1 MSVLSSFVD
10 SSFQNV
16 GQSVDLKLGL
26 GVSLCLPGFIA
37 RVVMMGIWS
46 VCGGH
51 SSGAVLH
58 SRTSSLR
65 ELDVSTLSGW
75 VKLQVAI
82 ARRVG
87 MSLGSDIC
95 KSKHAIVSNII

>member
-1 MSVLSSFVD
+1 MVLSSFVD
-10 SSFQNV
+10 SSFRNV

-26 GVSLCLPGFIA
+26 GVSSCLLGSVA
-37 RVVMMGIWS
+37 RVVMMGMWS

-51 SSGAVLH
+51 SSGVVLH

-65 ELDVSTLSGW
+65 ELDVRTLSGR
-75 VKLQVAI
+75 VKLPVAI

-95 KSKHAIVSNII
+95 KSKCAIGSIII